1 MARAI
6 KRADDIRRL
15 LGDPKRVDQELE
27 RFQKATALLSS
38 RHPSLIERYPK
49 QWVAVYDGKVRARAK
64 TFDALMA
71 QVDRKK
77 LPRGHIIVRYI
88 DKTQRTLIL

>member
-1 MARAI
+1 MAAAM
-6 KRADDIRRL
+6 KKPEDIRPL
-15 LGDPKRVDQELE
+15 LGDPKRLDRELQ
-27 RFQKATALLSS
+27 RFRKATELLSS
-38 RHPSLIERYPK
+38 RHLSLIERYPK

-64 TFDALMA
+64 TFDSLMA

-88 DKTQRTLIL
+88 DKAQRTLIL